1 MFKKLM
7 CLWVKIENEVL
18 INMVVES
25 DFDVLDL
32 FFDKFVGILKS
43 ELLDIY
49 ILDFVSY
56 YVIYLFVIF
65 C

>member
-43 ELLDIY
+43 ELLDI
-49 ILDFVSY
+49 
-56 YVIYLFVIF
+56 
-65 C
+65 

>member
-1 MFKKLM
+1 
-7 CLWVKIENEVL
+7 
-18 INMVVES
+18 MVVES

-49 ILDFVSY
+49 IFDFVSY
-56 YVIYLFVIF
+56 YVIYLIVIF

>member
-1 MFKKLM
+1 
-7 CLWVKIENEVL
+7 
-18 INMVVES
+18 MVVES

-32 FFDKFVGILKS
+32 FFDKFVGILKG

-49 ILDFVSY
+49 IFDFVSY
-56 YVIYLFVIF
+56 YVIYLIVIF

>member
-7 CLWVKIENEVL
+7 CLWVKIENKVL

-43 ELLDIY
+43 ELLDI
-49 ILDFVSY
+49 
-56 YVIYLFVIF
+56 
-65 C
+65 